1 MRILVT
7 NDDGVDAAQL
17 VPLILWCR
25 KLGEVTAV
33 VPKYEQSAKSH
44 SIQLRDAF
52 EVTVRELASG
62 VEALVVD
69 SSPADCVRY
78 AVLGLK
84 QHFDLVISGVNRGFN
99 VGTDILYSG
108 TVAAISEAGILG
120 LPGIALS
127 TDPAGYHEATLQL
140 DRVWDFISANRLLE
154 RHSLYNINIPPSAEE
169 IRITRQGGA
178 FYSDD
183 FLPIGNDRYQPTGK
197 CVYRD
202 NGDNTLDTNAVMNG
216 CISVMP
222 LTICR
227 TDMDIYRALI

>member
-17 VPLILWCR
+17 VPLIRWCR
-25 KLGEVTAV
+25 KLGEVTVA

-44 SIQLRDAF
+44 SIQLREAF
-52 EVTVRELASG
+52 EVTRRQLAPGIS
-62 VEALVVD
+62 ALVVD

-78 AVLGLK
+78 AVMGLK
-84 QHFDLVISGVNRGFN
+84 QQFDLVISGVNRGFN

-108 TVAAISEAGILG
+108 TVAAVSEAGILG

-127 TDPAGYHEATLQL
+127 TDPSSYHEATVHL
-140 DRVWDFISANRLLE
+140 DRVWDYFTARRLLE
-154 RHSLYNINIPPSAEE
+154 RHSLYNVNIPPNAGEF
-169 IRITRQGGA
+169 RITRQGGA

-183 FLPIGNDRYQPTGK
+183 FLPIGNDLYQPTGK
-197 CVYRD
+197 CIYAD
-202 NGDNTLDTNAVMNG
+202 NGDETLDTNAVMNG
-216 CISVMP
+216 YISVMP

-227 TDMDIYRALI
+227 TDLNVYNSLL